1 MGGSPGLVVMGGDS
15 CSKGCEFE
23 SWYRILDEHF
33 AQLFVVKIVMYVCK
47 DWPICLKREMVVS
60 SVTRLGDFLHFG
72 QLFKA
77 FGNN

>member
-1 MGGSPGLVVMGGDS
+1 MLAPEYIRRLLPTTIAGT
-15 CSKGCEFE
+15 
-23 SWYRILDEHF
+23 
-33 AQLFVVKIVMYVCK
+33 
-47 DWPICLKREMVVS
+47 PI